1 MGVDTALS
9 MAISGEECARLAT
22 IDNIQELVPY
32 VASNTSAGTGRKCGI
47 SDWRSTGMGYGYQ
60 PAVFPGD
67 SFTLTF
73 SLDGTNGYTGSGYC
87 EQVDIIIDVEKGGY
101 IENAVHASR
110 NGALTVG
117 AAAATDTTI
126 PDPPCVQSLSVK
138 LDTTAQDDV
147 RFMHLMMRCPGKK
160 YVSSDT
166 AGGRERKRGAMDA
179 QLTYRVYNIDPADL
193 PTKGTQYVVNVMVT
207 VSGTLSWE
215 LKWMR
220 CESVKQLADHESDE
234 CVSAEV
240 KMSFDCSDG
249 ETLGWIIN
257 PADSTVWP
265 F

>member
-166 AGGRERKRGAMDA
+166 AGGRERK
-179 QLTYRVYNIDPADL
+179 
-193 PTKGTQYVVNVMVT
+193 GTQYVVNVMVT